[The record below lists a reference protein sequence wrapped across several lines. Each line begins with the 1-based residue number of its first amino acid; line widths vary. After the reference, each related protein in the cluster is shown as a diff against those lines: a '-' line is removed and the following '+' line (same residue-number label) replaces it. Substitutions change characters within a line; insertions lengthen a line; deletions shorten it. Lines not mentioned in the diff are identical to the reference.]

1 MRRDEKHREGCDC
14 PEHVNGI
21 RFGQGLLLTLVI
33 LFVIFLAA
41 MSL

>member
-1 MRRDEKHREGCDC
+1 MRRDEKHRHGCDC
-14 PEHVNGI
+14 PEHVNGF
-21 RFGQGLLLTLVI
+21 RFVEGLLIVLVV